1 VQHTTVPR
9 SLVDVSRLHDAVDL
23 VNDCHQGFL
32 LVKVV
37 QHPSLGLFKIFFK

>member
-1 VQHTTVPR
+1 VQHTTLPR

-23 VNDCHQGFL
+23 VNDCHQGSL

-37 QHPSLGLFKIFFK
+37 QHPSLGLLKISLK